1 MASPSRLRYRKMAK
15 AVRRAANRYYKRS
28 ITFFPEDAR
37 MLQMYKD
44 DRNDLRELAGEIS
57 DGYIR
62 GASCLIEI
70 MDTAVYEVIPSYVYN
85 YVYVRDCKCKS

>member
-15 AVRRAANRYYKRS
+15 AVRRAANRYYNRA
-28 ITFFPEDAR
+28 ITFFPNDAD
-37 MLQMYKD
+37 MLKMYKD
-44 DRNDLRELAGEIS
+44 DRNDLRELANEIHN
-57 DGYIR
+57 GYIR

-70 MDTAVYEVIPSYVYN
+70 MDTVVYEVIPNYVYN